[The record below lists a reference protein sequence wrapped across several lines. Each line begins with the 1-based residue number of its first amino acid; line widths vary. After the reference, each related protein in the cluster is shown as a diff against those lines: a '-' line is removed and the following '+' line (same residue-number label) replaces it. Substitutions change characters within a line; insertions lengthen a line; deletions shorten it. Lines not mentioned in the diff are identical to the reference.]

1 MFLASK
7 TKGLLAASVLGV
19 AAFTIS
25 VPAEARMGGFGS
37 HMGGMGHMGGF
48 HHLGGMGGFHH
59 GGFAGRRFG
68 DFGGFHHGFRHR
80 GFEFGGPF
88 AAGLISG
95 AALGGLYG
103 YGYPYGG
110 YYSYADYGEECI
122 VVRRRALSPWGYP
135 VIRRK
140 LVCY

>member
-1 MFLASK
+1 MVLASK
-7 TKGLLAASVLGV
+7 LKRLLAASVLGV
-19 AAFTIS
+19 AAVSIS
-25 VPAEARMGGFGS
+25 VPAEARMGGFG
-37 HMGGMGHMGGF
+37 HMGGVHHM
-48 HHLGGMGGFHH
+48 GGMGGFHH

-68 DFGGFHHGFRHR
+68 GFGGFHHGFRHR
-80 GFEFGGPF
+80 GFGFGGPF